1 MELVQRLENQSGHAD
16 QAPPGGGP
24 TVLRIMLGNRLR
36 GLREASGLTRK
47 TAGNTI
53 RASDAKMSRLE
64 LGRVGY
70 KQRDVADLITLY
82 GVEDP
87 KEREAYLS
95 LAHQANAPGWWHKY
109 GEVLPSW
116 FETYV
121 GLEQAASVI
130 RSYQVQ
136 FVPGLFQT
144 DEYARAVILLGY
156 PGVSESEID
165 MRANLRMARQKI
177 LTALDGPKIWA
188 VLDEAALR
196 RPVGGIEVMR
206 TQVQQ
211 LIDLAELPNVTVQ
224 VVSFAAGGHAAAG
237 GPFSILRFSA
247 SDISDIAYL
256 EQLTGA
262 VYLEK
267 PADVGNYLMVMDR
280 LCAEAT
286 SPSET
291 TNLLEGLLKEL

>member
-1 MELVQRLENQSGHAD
+1 MLTM
-16 QAPPGGGP
+16 APPGGGP
-24 TVLRIMLGNRLR
+24 TALRIMLGNRLR
-36 GLREASGLTRK
+36 GLREARGLTRK

-87 KEREAYLS
+87 EEREVYLS

-121 GLEQAASVI
+121 GLEQAAAVI

-144 DEYARAVILLGY
+144 DEYARAVIHLGY
-156 PGVSESEID
+156 PGVSEVEID
-165 MRANLRMARQKI
+165 MRANLRMARQN
-177 LTALDGPKIWA
+177 
-188 VLDEAALR
+188 VLDHPGRAEDLGRAGREPLR
-196 RPVGGIEVMR
+196 RPSGWYRG
-206 TQVQQ
+206 
-211 LIDLAELPNVTVQ
+211 DAHP
-224 VVSFAAGGHAAAG
+224 GAAADRPRRTTERHCAERWCPSKPVG
-237 GPFSILRFSA
+237 TPQLAVRSA
-247 SDISDIAYL
+247 SFVSPPPTYPGHRLPRA
-256 EQLTGA
+256 
-262 VYLEK
+262 
-267 PADVGNYLMVMDR
+267 ADRRG
-280 LCAEAT
+280 CTWT
-286 SPSET
+286 SRRRSET
-291 TNLLEGLLKEL
+291 I